1 MGLSVA
7 AVVSGYQNFQENN
20 ICGVIFNQISPGM
33 YPYYKKIVEEN
44 TGLRA
49 YGFLPPDPSV
59 TLKSR
64 HLGLVTAH
72 ETQELKSVLTCL
84 GNLGARYLDLDGLLE
99 LAQSAGSFPPAPRGN
114 SPPAP
119 QCGSPWPGTGHSPL
133 LRRQPGT
140 AGTAGGRTSSSP
152 L

>member
-1 MGLSVA
+1 
-7 AVVSGYQNFQENN
+7 
-20 ICGVIFNQISPGM
+20 M

-44 TGLRA
+44 TGLAA

-99 LAQSAGSFPPAPRGN
+99 LAQSAGELPRLPREGTPLRPPSAGRRG
-114 SPPAP
+114 
-119 QCGSPWPGTGHSPL
+119 PGPGIL
-133 LRRQPGT
+133 LLLCRQPGT
-140 AGTAGGRTSSSP
+140 AGTAGGRTLLLLP
-152 L
+152 YER